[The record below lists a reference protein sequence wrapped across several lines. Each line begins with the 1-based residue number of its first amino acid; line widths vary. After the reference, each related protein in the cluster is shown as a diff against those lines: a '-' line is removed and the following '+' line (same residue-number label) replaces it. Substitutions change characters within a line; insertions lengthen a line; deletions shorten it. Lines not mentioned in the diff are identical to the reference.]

1 MKKRIISLLLSVV
14 MVLSLVCVAAPSVSA
29 ASAMKTSENA
39 IALIKSFEGF
49 SPELYPDN
57 GNLTIGYGTSIPA
70 ADADEYQDGIT
81 EAEADKLMREYLAGF
96 ERSVNAFIDTH
107 NLNLKQHQFDAL
119 ISFTYNFG
127 GSWMN
132 NTAHTFTK
140 AVISGATGNDF
151 IFAITRWCKAS
162 GVILTS
168 LVNRRLS
175 EANMY
180 LNGVYSKVV
189 PANYRYVILYP
200 NMEGA
205 IADVSIHGYDSTK
218 SDTITAIA
226 EKDGYEFLGW
236 YTEDDSGVAVTKLN
250 AKTTVSKLYGHWQK
264 TGGEYDANGVLKG
277 VPAKYDCYAAT
288 EATRKVY
295 DAPGGEVIDTVDGTY
310 KMTVVAEH
318 LDSAGNK
325 WGKLSGTG
333 WINVSAG
340 IDFSPVVEKPE
351 SVIDPITVTVT
362 SSGVN
367 NRTGPG
373 TNYAKQG
380 TFTKG
385 QQLILTAVEKGGNYT
400 WGKSDIGWICLDY
413 TDYMAVTTENNEDAT
428 KVTATGV
435 IIKTDALNVRS
446 GPGVTN
452 AKVGTYYR
460 NDQVKITLRQ
470 KVGNTTWGLTEKG
483 WVSLYYV
490 KVTEVEEGTVPD
502 ISLPGEG
509 TGDTTTPDTSTSTG
523 SGTGNGS
530 TTVVATGKI
539 SYCNSLRIRAGAG
552 TSYPQVGSY
561 KSGTYVNI
569 YETVK
574 VNSQTWGRTSKGW
587 ISLRYVMLDAPTTG
601 EGVTGRVY
609 NCTAV
614 NVRAGAG
621 THFAKVAKLDKG
633 TKVEIL
639 EYTKVG
645 NATWGRTYQGWIHLH
660 YVKLDAPLSNLDKV
674 EETPDA
680 GTGDSTGTG
689 TGDSTGT
696 GTGDST
702 GTGTG
707 DSTGTGTGDSTG
719 TGTGDSTGTGT
730 GDSTGTGTGD
740 STGTGTGDSTG
751 TGTGT
756 TTPENITFNG
766 TIYGTDSVRI
776 RADAGVDYA
785 EVGSYKK
792 DDRVTILEI
801 KMAGRTTW
809 GRTDKGWVS
818 LYYVKPDGT
827 TNTDGVVVKT
837 AKSEVKCYE
846 LPSTAS
852 KVLSKFYINNLL
864 IVVDEVIEIDGV
876 SWTLCTEGW
885 IIASKIR

>member
-1 MKKRIISLLLSVV
+1 MKKRIISLLLTAV

-29 ASAMKTSENA
+29 ASAMKTSEDA
-39 IALIKSFEGF
+39 VAFIKSFETF

-57 GNLTIGYGTSIPA
+57 GKLAIGYGTIIPA
-70 ADADEYQDGIT
+70 ADADKYQDGIT
-81 EAEADKLMREYLAGF
+81 EAEADKLMREYLVDF
-96 ERSVNAFIDTH
+96 EKSVNAFIDKHKLT
-107 NLNLKQHQFDAL
+107 LKQHQFDAL
-119 ISFTYNFG
+119 VSFTYNFG
-127 GSWMN
+127 GNWMN
-132 NTAHTFTK
+132 NLTHTFTQ
-140 AVISGATGNDF
+140 AVINGATGNEF
-151 IFAITRWCKAS
+151 LFAITRWCKAS
-162 GVILTS
+162 GVVLKGLIE
-168 LVNRRLS
+168 RRLS

-180 LNGVYSKVV
+180 LNGVYSKSV
-189 PANYRYVILYP
+189 PVNYRYVILNT

-205 IADVSIHGYDSTK
+205 LTDVSVHGYDSTK
-218 SDTITAIA
+218 TDTITAIA
-226 EKDGYEFLGW
+226 VKDGYEFLGW
-236 YTEDDSGVAVTKLN
+236 YTEADGGVAVTKLN
-250 AKTTVSKLYGHWQK
+250 AKTTVNKLYGHWQK
-264 TGGEYDANGVLKG
+264 AGGEYGEDGKLKG

-288 EATRKVY
+288 EASRKVY
-295 DAPGGEVIDTVDGTY
+295 DVPGGKVIDTVDGTY

-340 IDFSPVVEKPE
+340 IDSAPVVEKPE

-385 QQLILTAVEKGGNYT
+385 QQLVLTAVEKGGNYT
-400 WGKSDIGWICLDY
+400 WGKSEIGWICLDY
-413 TDYMAVTTENNEDAT
+413 TDYMAVTTEKNEDAT

-435 IIKTDALNVRS
+435 IIKTDALNIRS
-446 GPGVTN
+446 GPGVHN
-452 AKVGTYYR
+452 SKVGTYYR

-470 KVGNTTWGLTEKG
+470 KVGSTTWGLTEKG

-502 ISLPGEG
+502 ITLPGEG
-509 TGDTTTPDTSTSTG
+509 GEDSTTPGTSTG
-523 SGTGNGS
+523 TGTGNGS

-552 TSYPQVGSY
+552 TSNAQIGSY

-574 VNSQTWGRTSKGW
+574 VKSETWGRTDKGW
-587 ISLRYVMLDAPTTG
+587 ISLRYVMLDAPVTG

-621 THFAKVAKLDKG
+621 THFAKVTTLNKG

-674 EETPDA
+674 EETPET
-680 GTGDSTGTG
+680 GTGDNTGTG
-689 TGDSTGT
+689 TGDNTGTGAGDNTGT
-696 GTGDST
+696 GTGDNTGAGSGDNT
-702 GTGTG
+702 GTGT
-707 DSTGTGTGDSTG
+707 DSSDIPDS
-719 TGTGDSTGTGT
+719 
-730 GDSTGTGTGD
+730 
-740 STGTGTGDSTG
+740 
-751 TGTGT
+751 
-756 TTPENITFNG
+756 ITFTG
-766 TIYGTDSVRI
+766 TIYKQDSINI
-776 RADAGVDYA
+776 RALAGTNNA
-785 EVGSYKK
+785 SVGSYKK
-792 DDRVTILEI
+792 GDRVTILETAMVN
-801 KMAGRTTW
+801 KTTW
-809 GRTDKGWVS
+809 GRTDKGWIS
-818 LYYVKPDGT
+818 LYYVKPDGA
-827 TNTDGVVVKT
+827 TNISDVLVKT
-837 AKSEVKCYE
+837 VMSDLKCYD
-846 LPSTAS
+846 LPSTDS
-852 KVLSKFYINNLL
+852 EVLYKYYRNNL
-864 IVVDEVIEIDGV
+864 IVVANGVLEVDGV
-876 SWTLCTEGW
+876 AWTACPEGW
-885 IIASKIR
+885 ILASKIG